1 MEKNLQ
7 TIIGVD
13 KNNPHFTVYRDTKRK
28 EILVYMGM
36 ALMETIP
43 ETGENNP
50 QLKLL
55 LARLFNA
62 NVKKSKLIE
71 HFGHSYHTLKRWG
84 DALKSGDPDILVQA
98 LGGQGTHKKLT
109 KEIEGYISHRFA
121 SIYSTNKYTY
131 SSELR
136 TEIKKV
142 FQLEISPETLRP
154 LFNKL
159 KEQYYQSKQCVEKKT
174 L

>member
-7 TIIGVD
+7 TIIGID

-28 EILVYMGM
+28 EIIVYMGL
-36 ALMETIP
+36 ALLETIP

-62 NVKKSKLIE
+62 NVNKGKLTK

-84 DALKSGDPDILVQA
+84 DALKSGDPQLLVQA
-98 LGGQGTHKKLT
+98 LSGQGTHKKLT
-109 KEIEGYISHRFA
+109 KEIESYISHRFA
-121 SIYSTNKYTY
+121 SVYPINKYSY

-136 TEIKKV
+136 AEIKKV
-142 FQLEISPETLRP
+142 FQLEISQETLRP

-159 KEQYYQSKQCVEKKT
+159 KDRYFQSEQDKEKKT
-174 L
+174 F